1 MSNKKPTYQE
11 LEQLIKKL
19 KSEKKLNEAHKLAGI
34 GSWSFNLATKKVEF
48 SDEMFHIC
56 GFDVEKSPP
65 EYQTIINRIHPKDL
79 DFYNL
84 AIEKASRL
92 GTPFNIEFRICITNE
107 KQKIIRSI
115 CKPTLG
121 VSGKI
126 TVLNVVSQDITQQ
139 KKIEEDKLKVKFRLE
154 KTIKSLNTSQKL
166 AHVGSYL
173 LNTATQKI
181 EWSEETFHIWGFD
194 AKNGS
199 PEYDELIN
207 RVHIDDKEIFNR
219 TIQKA
224 IQTGKPYE
232 FEHRICLPNG
242 EQKTLRDVGQPAMTN
257 DKEVI
262 NLVGTTQDITSQKLF
277 EEAKIKHQRL
287 KIIGEMSASIAHD
300 FNNALQ
306 QMMGNL
312 EVVKIQNEFSDNS
325 LDRLNNIRSIIDD
338 ISIRVSS
345 LQRFGDTEHTNDN
358 ENNENNIDINALIEN
373 SLKESR
379 LLWKDNM
386 EKEGLKITVTTDFE
400 EIPKISCNN
409 GELKSVLDNV
419 IENSMEAMPKGG
431 NLMIKTGTKPEGVFA
446 VFTDTGI
453 GMDKETQLKVFQ
465 PFFSTKGF
473 KLGRG
478 LGMSGAYSI
487 IKKHG
492 GDIAVKYSRVNKGT
506 TIEIVFPRQE

>member
-34 GSWSFNLATKKVEF
+34 GNWLFNLSTKKVEF
-48 SDEMFHIC
+48 SDEMFHIW
-56 GFDVEKSPP
+56 GFDVKKSPP

-79 DFYNL
+79 NFYNI
-84 AIEKASRL
+84 AIEKATRL

-242 EQKTLRDVGQPAMTN
+242 EQKTLRDVGQPAMKN

-345 LQRFGDTEHTNDN
+345 LQKFGDTEHTNDN

-386 EKEGLKITVTTDFE
+386 EKEGLKITLTTDFE

-492 GDIAVKYSRVNKGT
+492 GDIAVKYSRINKGT
-506 TIEIVFPRQE
+506 TIEIIFPRQE